1 MRTAQG
7 LMQGVVQEQP
17 PRLRVTPD
25 TVTLAQPFT
34 VDVSVRVPAGARV
47 LWPTPSDSLAPI
59 ALRARPEQVGDA
71 GNGTVTVRYR
81 AAAWD
86 TGTVTVSW
94 PPALIVRESD
104 TMRVELPPIRVAVRS
119 VLPADTSQHQPKPLK
134 GVIADPLPWWPW
146 VLGLVAM
153 LLGWW
158 GWRRVR
164 AARRRNR
171 RHVPVSPYAEF
182 REALDAASRGL
193 LASPAESVRAVAVA
207 EQALRRLLHEI
218 HGVSAS
224 LSTTERADAV
234 RDVAKHGRLAPE
246 IAEAI
251 ALLLVHTA
259 SVLYSPRTVTQ
270 DDRQRLFGT
279 MRALAEAMEARHHAM
294 RPSPP

>member
-7 LMQGVVQEQP
+7 LMPGVVQDQP

-71 GNGTVTVRYR
+71 GNGTFTVRYR

-94 PPALIVRESD
+94 PPALIVRGSD

-119 VLPADTSQHQPKPLK
+119 VLPADTAQHQPKPLK

-146 VLGLVAM
+146 VLGLVVL

-171 RHVPVSPYAEF
+171 RHAPVSPYAEF

-193 LASPAESVRAVAVA
+193 LASPAESVRAVAVSERA
-207 EQALRRLLHEI
+207 FRHLLHVV
-218 HGVSAS
+218 HDVSPS
-224 LSTTERADAV
+224 LSATERADAV

-246 IAEAI
+246 TAEAI

-259 SVLYSPRTVTQ
+259 SVLYSPHTVTR

-279 MRALAEAMEARHHAM
+279 MRAVAEAMEARHHAR